1 MYLFNFTGMS
11 LDFYKLYSLFISIK
25 DRKVYNRLKDISLAM
40 IFNISECLYKPQFY
54 INKVNIYFLVLL
66 K

>member
-1 MYLFNFTGMS
+1 MYLFNFTGTS

-25 DRKVYNRLKDISLAM
+25 DRKVYNRLKNISLAV
-40 IFNISECLYKPQFY
+40 IFNISEYLYKPQFY
-54 INKVNIYFLVLL
+54 INKVNILFLVLL